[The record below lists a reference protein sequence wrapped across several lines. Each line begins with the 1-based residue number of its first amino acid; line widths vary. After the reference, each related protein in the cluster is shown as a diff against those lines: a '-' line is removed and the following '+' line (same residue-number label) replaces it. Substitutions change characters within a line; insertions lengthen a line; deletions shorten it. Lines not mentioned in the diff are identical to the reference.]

1 MSPAISRLS
10 ERLALS
16 MSSHAKNSAT
26 LDSLARE
33 RVEVDGK
40 EKELR
45 EMVEKAEE
53 KREWFGSF
61 KEWVEGVAGFLDE
74 KVSSDI

>member
-1 MSPAISRLS
+1 LSPAISRLS
-10 ERLALS
+10 ERLALL